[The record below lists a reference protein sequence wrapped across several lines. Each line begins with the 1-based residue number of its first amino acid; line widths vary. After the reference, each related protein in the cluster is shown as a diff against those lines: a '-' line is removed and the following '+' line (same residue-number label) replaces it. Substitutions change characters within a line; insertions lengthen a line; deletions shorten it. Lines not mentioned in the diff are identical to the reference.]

1 MTDVLDRQMAYSDS
15 VPPAPVSAKVTP
27 EISMPARV
35 ILAVISATAG
45 VMHFVMMPAHWG
57 EWTVEGIGFAVAGW
71 FGLLIALAVVIRPSR
86 AVLTA
91 GVLGN
96 LVFIGLWVVS
106 RISGFPMGPNN
117 GHAETVGFVDLSA
130 VALEA
135 AFVIAAL
142 VLIARPG
149 ALRRGAEA
157 FAIAGA
163 VAVGVI
169 ALGTAALAS
178 PGARNHAARAHGAS
192 NAGAAGGEVHGHEGA
207 AAMKAAASTDDKGL
221 SLLSNGHHSEMV
233 AEKPLTVEERAL
245 LSQQMAG
252 SIEAARLFPT
262 VAAIKAAGG
271 WRAGPFSPGLGAHY
285 IRTNGAAMNADG
297 DVSIE
302 DAMNPMAYIYD
313 GTADDSRIAGFMYYS
328 MSEKEPVGFAGSN
341 DVWHFHTNT
350 CLKRTPEG
358 LDAPFG
364 ADGEVTTK
372 LCESAGGFMMEQTQW
387 MVHVWSVPGWESRDG
402 LFSEVNPALSCSD
415 GSYYQLPMKNWIDHP
430 LNICKSAI

>member
-15 VPPAPVSAKVTP
+15 VPPAPVSAKVPP
-27 EISMPARV
+27 EISTPARV
-35 ILAVISATAG
+35 ILAVMSATAG

-57 EWTVEGIGFAVAGW
+57 EWTLEGIGFAVAGW
-71 FGLLIALAVVIRPSR
+71 FGLLIALAVVIRPTR

-91 GVLGN
+91 GVVGN
-96 LVFIGLWVVS
+96 LVLIGLWAVS

-130 VALEA
+130 VALES
-135 AFVIAAL
+135 AFVIVAL
-142 VLIARPG
+142 ALIARPG

-169 ALGTAALAS
+169 ALATAALAS
-178 PGARNHAARAHGAS
+178 PGARDHAAGSHGDIAAS
-192 NAGAAGGEVHGHEGA
+192 GEAHGHEGS
-207 AAMKAAASTDDKGL
+207 AAMKAGAAPDDKGL

-233 AEKPLTVEERAL
+233 VEKPLTVEERVL
-245 LSQQMAG
+245 LSQQMAA
-252 SIEAARLFPT
+252 SIEAAKRYPT
-262 VAAIKAAGG
+262 VAAAKAGG
-271 WRAGPFSPGLGAHY
+271 MWRAGPFTPGLGAHY
-285 IRTNGAAMNADG
+285 IHTNAAAMNADG
-297 DVSIE
+297 DVSID
-302 DAMNPMAYIYD
+302 DAMNPMAFIYD
-313 GTADDSRIAGFMYYS
+313 GTSDDSRIAGFMYYS

-341 DVWHFHTNT
+341 DVWHYHTNT
-350 CLKRTPEG
+350 CLKRTPDG

-402 LFSEVNPALSCSD
+402 LFSEVNPAISCSD
-415 GSYYQLPMKNWIDHP
+415 GSYYQLPIKNWIDHP
-430 LNICKSAI
+430 LNVCKSAI